1 MKFSTVLAYTLAVTG
16 IALTASILPASAKP
30 EKSEKPEKPA
40 EVVVESQKPEKRE
53 KAEKPAEVVVESQK
67 QNTKEVPEPLTIL
80 GSIGALGLGSMLKKQ
95 ADKNKNQAIT
105 KDTLS

>member
-16 IALTASILPASAKP
+16 IALTASILPASA
-30 EKSEKPEKPA
+30 
-40 EVVVESQKPEKRE
+40 KPEKRE

-80 GSIGALGLGSMLKKQ
+80 GSICALGLGSMLKKQ

>member
-30 EKSEKPEKPA
+30 EKSEKP
-40 EVVVESQKPEKRE
+40 
-53 KAEKPAEVVVESQK
+53 EKPAEVVVESQK

-105 KDTLS
+105 KETLS